1 MTVLTIT
8 SERNDHI
15 EPLLT
20 SAIAVRLRML
30 EIGLRQAQAH
40 LAAFEQASKMSTADF
55 IAQYAHNE
63 IVETLDT
70 LEWLGEYRLMQSI
83 QDEIDSLHALRFND

>member
-20 SAIAVRLRML
+20 SAIAAKLRML
-30 EIGLRQAQAH
+30 EIGLRQTQAR

-55 IAQYAHNE
+55 IARYARND
-63 IVETLDT
+63 IAETLDT

-83 QDEIDSLHALRFND
+83 QDEVDALHALRFND

>member
-8 SERNDHI
+8 SERNDRI

-20 SAIAVRLRML
+20 SAIAAKLRML
-30 EIGLRQAQAH
+30 EIGLRQTQAR
-40 LAAFEQASKMSTADF
+40 LAAFEQTSKMSTADF
-55 IAQYAHNE
+55 IARYARND
-63 IVETLDT
+63 IAETLDT

-83 QDEIDSLHALRFND
+83 QDEVDALHALRFND